1 MPAQDIATGRYLRPA
16 VMTAPGRY
24 QPLLADLPRDIA
36 DLAAVAHGLLI
47 HEHITGPYGVRLT
60 EQRRSSVHVRPVA
73 ALLGRM
79 MAEDSRPL
87 SVAREPAGRLPGN
100 CRHFTVLAVAM
111 LRAQGTPARA
121 RCGFGGYFGSGA
133 FEDHW
138 VCEYWDQAAQAWKL
152 ADAQI
157 NDVQLKLFDVDFD
170 LMDVPRDKFLV
181 AGDAWR
187 LCRAGGADPATFGL
201 SLLSQGGYWW
211 IAANLLRD
219 VAALNNL
226 EMLPWDVWGAMP
238 APDQTI
244 SAELYALFDRL
255 AGLTGDPDAADAELT
270 TAYADDPR
278 LHVPA
283 TVYNAVLNRA
293 EPVLAEGGGG

>member
-1 MPAQDIATGRYLRPA
+1 
-16 VMTAPGRY
+16 
-24 QPLLADLPRDIA
+24 
-36 DLAAVAHGLLI
+36 
-47 HEHITGPYGVRLT
+47 
-60 EQRRSSVHVRPVA
+60 
-73 ALLGRM
+73 
-79 MAEDSRPL
+79 
-87 SVAREPAGRLPGN
+87 
-100 CRHFTVLAVAM
+100 
-111 LRAQGTPARA
+111 
-121 RCGFGGYFGSGA
+121 
-133 FEDHW
+133 
-138 VCEYWDQAAQAWKL
+138 
-152 ADAQI
+152 
-157 NDVQLKLFDVDFD
+157 
-170 LMDVPRDKFLV
+170 MDVPRDKFLV

-201 SLLSQGGYWW
+201 SLLGEGGYWW

-238 APDQTI
+238 APDEAI

-255 AGLTGDPDAADAELT
+255 AGLTGDPDAAAAELT